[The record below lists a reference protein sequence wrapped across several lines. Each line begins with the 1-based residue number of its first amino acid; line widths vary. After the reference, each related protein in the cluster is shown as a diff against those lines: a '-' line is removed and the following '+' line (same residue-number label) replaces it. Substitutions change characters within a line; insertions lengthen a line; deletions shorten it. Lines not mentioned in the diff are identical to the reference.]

1 MSGAFG
7 SRKARIQTAQH
18 KPKGRLTEM
27 SGSKDLPFGADPDK
41 IGVPEE
47 DVHVESG

>member
-1 MSGAFG
+1 
-7 SRKARIQTAQH
+7 
-18 KPKGRLTEM
+18 M

-47 DVHVESG
+47 DVHVESGKKTAQKDAKAQIP